1 MTLLSD
7 KSMRNIGGDLGRR
20 RATAN
25 GDHKLFVVVQQKK
38 SKNKTHKKKTV
49 VCGRFLLLHKYLLIK
64 IVNN

>member
-25 GDHKLFVVVQQKK
+25 GDHKLFVVVQQK
-38 SKNKTHKKKTV
+38 NQKTKHKKKTV

>member
-38 SKNKTHKKKTV
+38 SKNKTQKKLSSV
-49 VCGRFLLLHKYLLIK
+49 GDFYYYIN
-64 IVNN
+64 IY